1 MWPSASNFS
10 FCASTPPG
18 YFAFNSPFAF
28 KVRQYGVECRSS
40 GLSDFQWC
48 NEHGI
53 KPGTFY
59 NWVKRLR
66 KKSCYDIPPATGRGG
81 YKPSEQQDVV
91 KLEIVDQ
98 PVLHEETP
106 QLLSVLP
113 DHTDT
118 NCMEATA
125 EIKLGSALIRIS
137 NDIDPALLAQII
149 RSVGGASC

>member
-1 MWPSASNFS
+1 MQVTLMQTVTRTADE
-10 FCASTPPG
+10 
-18 YFAFNSPFAF
+18 
-28 KVRQYGVECRSS
+28 QYRLTMECRTS
-40 GLSDFQWC
+40 GLRDVQWT

-137 NDIDPALLAQII
+137 NGIDPALLAQII

>member
-1 MWPSASNFS
+1 MSQQRTKRFSVVQRARDQTRYILQLGQAAS
-10 FCASTPPG
+10 
-18 YFAFNSPFAF
+18 
-28 KVRQYGVECRSS
+28 Q
-40 GLSDFQWC
+40 
-48 NEHGI
+48 
-53 KPGTFY
+53 
-59 NWVKRLR
+59 
-66 KKSCYDIPPATGRGG
+66 KSCYDIPPATGRGG

>member
-1 MWPSASNFS
+1 MQTERRTADE
-10 FCASTPPG
+10 
-18 YFAFNSPFAF
+18 
-28 KVRQYGVECRSS
+28 QYRLIMECRSS

-66 KKSCYDIPPATGRGG
+66 KKSCYEIPPATGRGG

-106 QLLSVLP
+106 RLLSVLP
-113 DHTDT
+113 DHTAT

-125 EIKLGSALIRIS
+125 EIGR
-137 NDIDPALLAQII
+137 
-149 RSVGGASC
+149 ASCRERV